1 MTEDK
6 YDLLL
11 EMRKATR
18 RHHNIANA
26 LILSKLVVVL
36 TDKQLYGR
44 ALSAFLPVYTKLEEL
59 LEAHKDAPVL
69 STVIK
74 VTSTIP
80 ARAVAMQQVQS
91 SPHAPAQGAHA
102 VPGCCFVPV
111 AYTFKV

>member
-1 MTEDK
+1 MVNDD

-44 ALSAFLPVYTKLEEL
+44 ALSAFLPVYSKLEDL
-59 LEAHKDAPVL
+59 LSKHKHVPVL
-69 STVIK
+69 KTVTD

-80 ARAVAMQQVQS
+80 PRAEAMQQVRPS
-91 SPHAPAQGAHA
+91 NSP
-102 VPGCCFVPV
+102 
-111 AYTFKV
+111 